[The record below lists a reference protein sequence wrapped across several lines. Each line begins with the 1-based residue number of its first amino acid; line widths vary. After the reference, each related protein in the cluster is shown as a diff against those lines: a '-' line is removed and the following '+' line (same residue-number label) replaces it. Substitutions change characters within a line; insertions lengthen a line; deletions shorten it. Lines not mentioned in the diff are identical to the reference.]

1 MKDQN
6 NDLEERIEQQVTHL
20 QQYFMVRLLL
30 GKLTEEEI
38 NNRFQSLGFP
48 QGWSHLSMLV
58 TQIDTLKGTPYEKRM
73 LTCCYLPSM
82 D

>member
-38 NNRFQSLGFP
+38 HNRFQSLGFP
-48 QGWSHLSMLV
+48 RDWSHLSMLV

-73 LTCCYLPSM
+73 QTCFYLR
-82 D
+82 